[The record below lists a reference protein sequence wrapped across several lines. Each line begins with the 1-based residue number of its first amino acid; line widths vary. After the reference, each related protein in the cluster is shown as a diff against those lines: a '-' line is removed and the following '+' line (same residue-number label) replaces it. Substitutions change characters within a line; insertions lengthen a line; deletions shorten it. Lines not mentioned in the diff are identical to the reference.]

1 MHFLFT
7 PLIFL
12 AIKNM
17 FFVLFINEVVSYIL
31 NNILTKINFMYIVFE
46 GIDGAGKSTQIQ
58 LLKEW
63 LEANGLEVE
72 TIVEPTD
79 SEVGKLIRKIL
90 QRHDATTDRIQ
101 KTLGLLFAADRM
113 LIMDK
118 LSDEK
123 KVILSDRSFISS
135 LAYQEPA
142 EWIQELNKYAKKPD
156 LVLLLDLDVK
166 TSVARTSG
174 EDEFE
179 NEEFLTTVKA
189 NYLKIINDFNHE
201 IIDANN
207 GINKVSSDIKKA
219 VAPHVGLCRDCIL

>member
-1 MHFLFT
+1 
-7 PLIFL
+7 
-12 AIKNM
+12 
-17 FFVLFINEVVSYIL
+17 
-31 NNILTKINFMYIVFE
+31 MYIVFE

-63 LEANGLEVE
+63 LEDNGLIVE
-72 TIVEPTD
+72 TLIEPTD

-90 QRHDATTDRIQ
+90 QRPDAETDKVQ

-118 LSDEK
+118 LSDDK
-123 KVILSDRSFISS
+123 KVIISDRSFISS

-142 EWIQELNKYAKKPD
+142 EWIHELNKYAKKPD

-179 NEEFLTTVKA
+179 NEDFLTGVKA
-189 NYLKIINDFNHE
+189 NYLEIIKEFNHE

-219 VAPHVGLCRDCIL
+219 VAPHVGLCKDCIL

>member
-1 MHFLFT
+1 
-7 PLIFL
+7 
-12 AIKNM
+12 
-17 FFVLFINEVVSYIL
+17 
-31 NNILTKINFMYIVFE
+31 MYIVFE

-58 LLKEW
+58 MLKEW
-63 LEANGLEVE
+63 LEDNGLIVE
-72 TIVEPTD
+72 TLVEPTD

-90 QRHDATTDRIQ
+90 QRPDAETDKVQ

-123 KVILSDRSFISS
+123 KVIISDRSFISS

-142 EWIQELNKYAKKPD
+142 EWIHELNKYAKKPD
-156 LVLLLDLDVK
+156 LVLLLNLDVK

-174 EDEFE
+174 KDEFE
-179 NEEFLTTVKA
+179 NEEFLTGVRA
-189 NYLKIINDFNHE
+189 NYLEIIKEFNNE
-201 IIDANN
+201 IIDASN

-219 VAPHVGLCRDCIL
+219 VAPYVGLCKDCIR

>member
-1 MHFLFT
+1 MNKT
-7 PLIFL
+7 
-12 AIKNM
+12 
-17 FFVLFINEVVSYIL
+17 
-31 NNILTKINFMYIVFE
+31 NFMYIVFE

-72 TIVEPTD
+72 ALVEPTD
-79 SEVGKLIRKIL
+79 SEIGKLIRKIL
-90 QRHDATTDRIQ
+90 QRSDATTDRVQ

-118 LSDEK
+118 LSDDK

-142 EWIQELNKYAKKPD
+142 DWMVELNKYAKKPD
-156 LVLLLDLDVK
+156 LVLFLDLDVK
-166 TSVARTSG
+166 TSVSRTTG

-179 NEEFLTTVKA
+179 NEEFLTQVKT
-189 NYLKIINDFNHE
+189 NYLEIINDFNHV

-207 GINKVSSDIKKA
+207 GINKVSSDVKKA
-219 VAPHVGLCRDCIL
+219 VASHVGLCKDCIL